1 MSAILIVVIISI
13 LVAVF
18 SAQNAA
24 TVAVSFLS
32 WHFDASLAIVVLL
45 SFLTGMIIG
54 MALLSVIRLLRS
66 SRKKKERETGKAN
79 SETAKSNG

>member
-24 TVAVSFLS
+24 PVAVSFLS

-54 MALLSVIRLLRS
+54 MVLLSVIRLRRS
-66 SRKKKERETGKAN
+66 SRKKKEHETEKAN
-79 SETAKSNG
+79 SETTKLND